1 MPPWA
6 SLIVAANAAHLR
18 DVASVPV
25 ATPQLTAA
33 LEETPPTVDVAKVN
47 AGPTAVQLGL
57 AAGSGVAALLAT
69 GYRPKSG
76 FARRLCHAVGFM
88 VCSSCLLLCNKLA
101 VHYSQLPLAVTFCQL
116 GFSSVVVLAGHVGGV
131 VELDRFEWRFC
142 RPFFVIGATFL
153 LVVANSAMIL
163 QDAHVETMIIVRA
176 SAILFVAPLECF
188 FLSKPVPSFSSTL
201 SLAGVVCATALY
213 CMVDSD
219 EFSVRLSG
227 RIAFWFSAFCFDQ
240 IYIKSVINRL
250 RLSTWTNVAWTN
262 TIAGLLLL
270 PFAYTELRKLPHVTS
285 ATAMIILASCLLGS
299 AMSYFGYAAR
309 ESFSATAFTL
319 LGNVCKTFTIIG
331 NCLTWDRHAST
342 RGLACLAAAL
352 IAAYMYDD
360 SRTKGNK
367 PARNPE
373 DLDERG
379 GEPDARVL
387 TRDQARG
394 QEPRLGPG
402 AGGVQD
408 VGQREQGSL
417 PGESHASVAQEHG
430 QNEYAES
437 GARPVLSADPSDGI
451 DHGGDYDASIATGG
465 GNKFP
470 CVDLSENSR
479 SSDPQGQKQARKK
492 QKNVKAR
499 AAAGKQTQRQ
509 GANNEEKS
517 EFARDKNKRN
527 A

>member
-1 MPPWA
+1 M
-6 SLIVAANAAHLR
+6 
-18 DVASVPV
+18 
-25 ATPQLTAA
+25 
-33 LEETPPTVDVAKVN
+33 
-47 AGPTAVQLGL
+47 
-57 AAGSGVAALLAT
+57 
-69 GYRPKSG
+69 
-76 FARRLCHAVGFM
+76 
-88 VCSSCLLLCNKLA
+88 
-101 VHYSQLPLAVTFCQL
+101 
-116 GFSSVVVLAGHVGGV
+116 
-131 VELDRFEWRFC
+131 
-142 RPFFVIGATFL
+142 

-163 QDAHVETMIIVRA
+163 QDANVETMIIVRA

-417 PGESHASVAQEHG
+417 PGESHVSRAVLMTMGVGGSGVSSGRIFPKRYIFWILMMPFGVCVRVCECVSVNAWI
-430 QNEYAES
+430 ES
-437 GARPVLSADPSDGI
+437 DCCS
-451 DHGGDYDASIATGG
+451 
-465 GNKFP
+465 
-470 CVDLSENSR
+470 
-479 SSDPQGQKQARKK
+479 
-492 QKNVKAR
+492 
-499 AAAGKQTQRQ
+499 GKHVTNRILL
-509 GANNEEKS
+509 GKMNIPG
-517 EFARDKNKRN
+517 RM
-527 A
+527 